1 MEKTV
6 MSNQESNILQIK
18 GFHFDD
24 PTIPDEKK
32 MGMVAAFN
40 RVVEAASEGAGSW
53 LHDLAKEFNDPKHGP
68 LAAQK
73 FENKIEGL
81 IQKVIQNQKELAG
94 FLMTD
99 ADVKTLKLTGN
110 GLVAAP
116 FRKIFNAMKYGG
128 DLRKLDTVSK
138 CSKFATEQKKK
149 LDDEATAKN
158 LREACESK
166 ALAAGLERDTPEF
179 EAFID
184 KEMNGGVSLVPNT
197 GTALGPQDELTKAF
211 AEMESIARETLKYRE
226 MEDVLALVVGY
237 KQKMFNLLDNY
248 LHPNAMRKA
257 GALVDHSKEEAL
269 ADAS

>member
-1 MEKTV
+1 MATET
-6 MSNQESNILQIK
+6 NILQIK

-24 PTIPDEKK
+24 PAIPDEKK

-81 IQKVIQNQKELAG
+81 INKVIQNQKELAG
-94 FLMTD
+94 FLLTD

-184 KEMNGGVSLVPNT
+184 KEMNGGVTLVQNT
-197 GTALGPQDELTKAF
+197 GGNVGPQDDIARVMQ
-211 AEMESIARETLKYRE
+211 EMEKTAREMLE
-226 MEDVLALVVGY
+226 FFDVADVLAQIVGY
-237 KQKMFNLLDNY
+237 KQKMFNRLDAH
-248 LHPNAMRKA
+248 LHPKSMKA
-257 GALVDHSKEEAL
+257 AAEETTA
-269 ADAS
+269 AVG